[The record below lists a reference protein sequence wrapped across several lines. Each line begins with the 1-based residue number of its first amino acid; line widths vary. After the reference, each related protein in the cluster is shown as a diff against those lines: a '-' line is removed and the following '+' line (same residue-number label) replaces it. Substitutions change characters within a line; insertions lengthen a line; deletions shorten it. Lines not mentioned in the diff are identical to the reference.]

1 MENAVLGREIYKE
14 KMNGEIGVLYSIE
27 KAS

>member
-1 MENAVLGREIYKE
+1 MENAVLGREIYKK
-14 KMNGEIGVLYSIE
+14 KMNGEIGVLHSTE